1 MIKENF
7 EKLTEEDL
15 IFDSLSIPQCW
26 EEFERTGDLKP
37 LENAS
42 IALNKVLRESVEIL
56 KTTNPENVYLINRL
70 KQFI

>member
-1 MIKENF
+1 MLEKEN
-7 EKLTEEDL
+7 L

-26 EEFERTGDLKP
+26 EYFDQTGDLKP

-42 IALNKVLRESVEIL
+42 IALNKVLRETVQIL
-56 KTTNPENVYLINRL
+56 KTTNPENIYLINRL

>member
-1 MIKENF
+1 MKKEN
-7 EKLTEEDL
+7 LV
-15 IFDSLSIPQCW
+15 FDSLSLPEC
-26 EEFERTGDLKP
+26 FEYFDQTGDLKP

-42 IALNKVLRESVEIL
+42 VALNKVLRETVNLL

>member
-1 MIKENF
+1 MK
-7 EKLTEEDL
+7 TEENL

-26 EEFERTGDLKP
+26 QYFDETGDLKP

-42 IALNKVLRESVEIL
+42 IALNKVLRETVEIL
-56 KTTNPENVYLINRL
+56 RTTNPENVYLINRL

>member
-1 MIKENF
+1 MKKEN
-7 EKLTEEDL
+7 LV
-15 IFDSLSIPQCW
+15 FDSLSLPEC
-26 EEFERTGDLKP
+26 FEYFDQTGDLKP

-42 IALNKVLRESVEIL
+42 IALNKVLRETVEIL

>member
-1 MIKENF
+1 MLEEN
-7 EKLTEEDL
+7 L
-15 IFDSLSIPQCW
+15 IFDSLSLPQCW
-26 EEFERTGDLKP
+26 QYWEETGDLKP

-42 IALNKVLRESVEIL
+42 IALNKVLRETVQIL

>member
-1 MIKENF
+1 MR
-7 EKLTEEDL
+7 TEENL

-26 EEFERTGDLKP
+26 QYFDETGDLKP

-42 IALNKVLRESVEIL
+42 IALNKVLRQTIDVL
-56 KTTNPENVYLINRL
+56 KTTNPDNVYLINRL

>member
-1 MIKENF
+1 MRPLIFTK
-7 EKLTEEDL
+7 EDL
-15 IFDSLSIPQCW
+15 IFDSLSLPECW
-26 EEFERTGDLKP
+26 QYFDETGDLKP

-42 IALNKVLRESVEIL
+42 IALNKVLREVINIL